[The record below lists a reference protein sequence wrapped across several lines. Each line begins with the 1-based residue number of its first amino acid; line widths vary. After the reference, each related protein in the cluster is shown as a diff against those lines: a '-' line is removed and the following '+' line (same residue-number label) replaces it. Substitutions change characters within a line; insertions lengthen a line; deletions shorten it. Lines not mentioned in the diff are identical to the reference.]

1 MNAHLVFVTQELNV
15 TSGPGLTG
23 DKVLLHAGALCS
35 RLIVVDLSWSRATDV
50 GVMALIQGA
59 SR

>member
-1 MNAHLVFVTQELNV
+1 MTSC
-15 TSGPGLTG
+15 SGPGLTG

-35 RLIVVDLSWSRATDV
+35 RLTTVDISWSGATDV